1 VKRSFAMLNS
11 DDVVKL
17 VRVVAVTREIEI
29 GCDECFER
37 LDSFAETELSGVDAS
52 VAMPLVG
59 DHLDKCADCRSKF
72 EALLTA
78 LRGTWRRLSSPYP
91 IPDL

>member
-1 VKRSFAMLNS
+1 MLKR
-11 DDVVKL
+11 DDIVKL
-17 VRVVAVTREIEI
+17 VRVVAETHETEI

-37 LDSFAETELSGVDAS
+37 LDIFAETQLSGVDAS
-52 VAMPLVG
+52 AAMPLVG

-78 LRGTWRRLSSPYP
+78 LRGT
-91 IPDL
+91 

>member
-1 VKRSFAMLNS
+1 VLKRG
-11 DDVVKL
+11 DVLKL
-17 VRVVAVTREIEI
+17 VRVVAETREVEI

-37 LDSFAETELSGVDAS
+37 LDSFAELALSGVEAT

-59 DHLDKCADCRSKF
+59 DHLNKCEDCRDTF

-78 LRGTWRRLSSPYP
+78 LRGA
-91 IPDL
+91 

>member
-1 VKRSFAMLNS
+1 MLKRG
-11 DDVVKL
+11 DVAKL
-17 VRVVAVTREIEI
+17 VRVVAETREVEI

-37 LDSFAETELSGVDAS
+37 LDSFAEMELCGVEGTA
-52 VAMPLVG
+52 VMPLVG

-78 LRGTWRRLSSPYP
+78 LRGT
-91 IPDL
+91 

>member
-1 VKRSFAMLNS
+1 MLKP
-11 DDVVKL
+11 DEVVKL
-17 VRVVAVTREIEI
+17 VRVVAETREVEI

-52 VAMPLVG
+52 AAMPLVG

-72 EALLTA
+72 EALLRA
-78 LRGTWRRLSSPYP
+78 LRGT
-91 IPDL
+91 

>member
-1 VKRSFAMLNS
+1 MLKRG
-11 DDVVKL
+11 DVVKL
-17 VRVVAVTREIEI
+17 VRVVAETHETEI

-37 LDSFAETELSGVDAS
+37 LDSFAETELCGVEATG
-52 VAMPLVG
+52 AMPLVG

-78 LRGTWRRLSSPYP
+78 LRGT
-91 IPDL
+91 

>member
-1 VKRSFAMLNS
+1 MLKRG
-11 DDVVKL
+11 DVVKL
-17 VRVVAVTREIEI
+17 VRVVAETHETEI

-37 LDSFAETELSGVDAS
+37 LDVYAETELSGVDAS
-52 VAMPLVG
+52 ATMPLVG

-78 LRGTWRRLSSPYP
+78 LRSM
-91 IPDL
+91 

>member
-1 VKRSFAMLNS
+1 VILKLG
-11 DDVVKL
+11 DVVKL
-17 VRVVAVTREIEI
+17 VRVVAETREAEI

-37 LDSFAETELSGVDAS
+37 LDSFAETELSGVEAS
-52 VAMPLVG
+52 AAMPLVG

-78 LRGTWRRLSSPYP
+78 LRGT
-91 IPDL
+91 

>member
-1 VKRSFAMLNS
+1 MLKR
-11 DDVVKL
+11 DDIVKL
-17 VRVVAVTREIEI
+17 VRVIAETHETEI

-37 LDSFAETELSGVDAS
+37 LDTFAETELSGVDAS
-52 VAMPLVG
+52 AAMPLVG

-78 LRGTWRRLSSPYP
+78 LRGT
-91 IPDL
+91 

>member
-1 VKRSFAMLNS
+1 MLKRG
-11 DDVVKL
+11 DVAKL
-17 VRVVAVTREIEI
+17 VRVVAETHEVEI

-37 LDSFAETELSGVDAS
+37 LDSFAETELSGVEAS
-52 VAMPLVG
+52 AAMPLVR

-78 LRGTWRRLSSPYP
+78 LRST
-91 IPDL
+91 